1 MGFAHEK
8 RLGRL
13 SGSGFD
19 RQIRGRS
26 PRYGLLNLIHYIGL
40 FGNHKGRLKT
50 GFQTTFVIL
59 DCSVFA
65 HGKWLGCLSESEFAR
80 QTRGQSPRY
89 GWLNL
94 IHCIGCLR
102 ITKVI

>member
-50 GFQTTFVIL
+50 GFQTTFVIPKQA
-59 DCSVFA
+59 DIVD
-65 HGKWLGCLSESEFAR
+65 
-80 QTRGQSPRY
+80 
-89 GWLNL
+89 
-94 IHCIGCLR
+94 
-102 ITKVI
+102 

>member
-26 PRYGLLNLIHYIGL
+26 PRYGWLNLIRYIGL
-40 FGNHKGRLKT
+40 FGNQKGRLKT
-50 GFQTTFVIL
+50 GFQTTFLIL
-59 DCSVFA
+59 LIHRITGGRFDGKLSVF
-65 HGKWLGCLSESEFAR
+65 LSDAGVMDECVACAVGGGVGFA
-80 QTRGQSPRY
+80 GGFVPF
-89 GWLNL
+89 
-94 IHCIGCLR
+94 
-102 ITKVI
+102 